1 TRRKSGYSTI
11 WQTCCGSPL
20 LRARPSPAL
29 YGLNENFP
37 CSRAGQGNEEE
48 ELGDGG
54 MEEWRAAVPR
64 SRGTQRNPQRWT
76 PTFSRPNR
84 VHIDQHGAERPDA
97 LQVLI
102 KAPMV
107 LPDFGRLQSPAKATR
122 QISRSLHILRTSAP
136 RVAGPT
142 SYRESF

>member
-1 TRRKSGYSTI
+1 MKWRN
-11 WQTCCGSPL
+11 W
-20 LRARPSPAL
+20 
-29 YGLNENFP
+29 
-37 CSRAGQGNEEE
+37 
-48 ELGDGG
+48 G
-54 MEEWRAAVPR
+54 MEEWKNGGRRSLAAAEPN
-64 SRGTQRNPQRWT
+64 GTQRNPQRWT

-107 LPDFGRLQSPAKATR
+107 LPDFGGLQSPAKATR
-122 QISRSLHILRTSAP
+122 QISRSLHISRTSAP

-142 SYRESF
+142 SNSESF